1 MGATTAQELA
11 EFRQSIW
18 LDNISRDLISSG
30 KLKGFIDQGL
40 LGMTSN
46 PTIFDNAISKTND
59 YDKDIRELHQSGK
72 SCFEIYDDLTIKD
85 IQDVA
90 ELLKPIYEKTDGL
103 DGYVSLEINP
113 KLAQKTQET
122 IAEGRRLFK
131 KVNRPNVLF
140 KVPSTDEGFPAI
152 EEFIADGMNINI
164 TLIFSLDQ
172 YSKSAH
178 SYIRGLKRRVQS
190 GNDIT
195 GIHSVASVFVSRI
208 DAAVDKKLDVLT
220 AQTADT
226 GEKEALASLKGKAA
240 VENSRIIYKKYQDI
254 FLSDEFKDLARQGAK
269 IQRVLWAS
277 TGTKD
282 PSYSDIKYVTELIS
296 PDTVNTMPDKTFTA
310 FLDHGKIQDAHLAN
324 SVIAQA
330 YFAELEKKGIFID
343 AVTKELLEKGVAS
356 FEQSFDSLLK
366 SISEKANIICK
377 T

>member
-30 KLKGFIDQGL
+30 TLKGFIDQGL

-90 ELLKPIYEKTDGL
+90 ELLKPIYEKTDGF

-122 IAEGRRLFK
+122 IDEGRRLFK

-195 GIHSVASVFVSRI
+195 GIRSVASVFVSRI

-226 GEKEALASLKGKAA
+226 GEREALASLKGKAA

-282 PSYSDIKYVTELIS
+282 PSYSDIKYVTELIA

-343 AVTKELLEKGVAS
+343 AVTKELLEKGIAS